1 MRILILGITGSIGL
15 QTMEVIQ
22 NFQELKLVGFSF
34 FKNIKK
40 AKQILSLFPN
50 LSVYSEHITTLNDCD
65 SYDELI
71 NKTKPEIIFN
81 AITGFA
87 GLEKSILCLN
97 KKINLVLANKE
108 SIVTAGK
115 FLIELANKNNVSITP
130 VDSELSSIISLIKFK
145 NKNIKKIIITA
156 SGGKFFNNKEL
167 DKSHY
172 EFKEVIKHPKW
183 DMGEKISIDSSTMV
197 NKYFEIIEASY
208 FFPYKIDVIQHKEAI
223 VHSIVEYL
231 DGSSIMYLSYHDM
244 KIAIQNAIFNFD
256 SQKQIINKLNY
267 DKFNLTFNKINEDE
281 WLPIKWAK
289 EFLNNKNLAQPIIIN
304 SANDSLFELFKE
316 NKINFHQITLIIE
329 KTIMKFNDYKINKI
343 EDVYLLNN
351 LVKKW
356 IEEGKYE

>member
-15 QTMEVIQ
+15 QTIEVIQ
-22 NFQELKLVGFSF
+22 NFQELQLVGFSF
-34 FKNIKK
+34 FKNIEK
-40 AKQILSLFPN
+40 AKQISSLFPN
-50 LSVYSEHITTLNDCD
+50 VSVYSEHITTLNDCN

-71 NKTKPEIIFN
+71 RKTKPEIILN

-87 GLEKSILCLN
+87 GLDKSILCLKN
-97 KKINLVLANKE
+97 KIDLVLANKE
-108 SIVTAGK
+108 SMVTAGK
-115 FLIELANKNNVSITP
+115 FLIHLANENNVSITP
-130 VDSELSSIISLIKFK
+130 VDSELTSIISLIKFK

-156 SGGKFFNNKEL
+156 SGGKFFDNKKLNE
-167 DKSHY
+167 SHY
-172 EFKEVIKHPKW
+172 QFNEVIKHPKW
-183 DMGEKISIDSSTMV
+183 EMGEKISVDSSTMI

-231 DGSSIMYLSYHDM
+231 DGSSIMYLSDPNM
-244 KIAIQNAIFNFD
+244 KIAIQNAIFSFD
-256 SQKQIINKLNY
+256 SKKQIINELNY
-267 DKFNLTFNKINEDE
+267 DKLNLNFNKIDEDK

-304 SANDSLFELFKE
+304 ASNDYLFELFKK

-329 KTIMKFNDYKINKI
+329 KAIIKFNDHEVNKI
-343 EDVYLLNN
+343 EDVYSLNK
-351 LVKKW
+351 LVREW